1 MTLRP
6 ASARWFELLT
16 DREVLGRVLGVLG
29 QTGTVQLEAYSG
41 VDASTAL
48 PDYARA
54 LDRYAQLSRRF
65 AAYWP
70 EVRVDAEA
78 AATRS
83 ADRVQEDLERLE
95 AWTAEAEPLIAEL
108 QSLEA
113 ARTGVQELAA
123 LLEASAAE
131 LPDLGL
137 LSSCGPSLKAQIYA
151 LEGADAPLV
160 LPPGVLHLVV
170 HREGARYLLALGSAD
185 ELADLDTRLGALHA
199 RHIELPRDLPGG
211 PAEAVATLRQRST
224 ELAGHIEAR
233 RQALDAIGQQH
244 ALPAL
249 LAEFTFLEWL
259 VSHVP
264 QMPATQHFAWVTGWT
279 SDLAG
284 RQIEQA
290 LERAKLPGLLHFP
303 EAPRTF
309 DAPVVMNNPA
319 WARPFEL
326 FVNLLGTPGA
336 KEADPSPLVAIIA
349 PLLFGFM
356 FGDVGQGAVL
366 LTAGLLLRRRWPAL
380 WLLVPGGISAIAF
393 GFAFGSVFAREDII
407 PALWLHPIDQPLTV
421 LIASLMIGVVVILL
435 GLVIDGVEH
444 AWRGAAASWWS
455 SRAGLL
461 LAYVGLIVTPLWS
474 GGLLLS
480 AAGLAWFVIGAA
492 FVEHAVA
499 GAGRA
504 LGELIE
510 TGLQLVVNT
519 VSFARVGA
527 FALAHAGLSAAVVGI
542 GEATGNRIGYAVAL
556 VLGNLLIIALEG
568 LIVSIQTTR
577 LVLFEFFIR
586 FLRGDGR
593 PFKPLPPPGGGT
605 TFRKQETPP

>member
-41 VDASTAL
+41 VDATTAL
-48 PDYARA
+48 PDYALA
-54 LDRYAQLSRRF
+54 LERYGQLARRY

-83 ADRVQEDLERLE
+83 ADRAQEDLARLE
-95 AWTAEAEPLIAEL
+95 AWAAEAEPLIARL

-113 ARTGVQELAA
+113 ARAGVEELAA
-123 LLEASAAE
+123 LLEDCASE

-137 LSSCGPSLKAQIYA
+137 LSGCGPMLEARIYA
-151 LEGADAPLV
+151 LEDDDAPLV
-160 LPPGVLHLVV
+160 LPPGVLHLVL
-170 HREGARYLLALGSAD
+170 RRDGARYLLALGAAD
-185 ELADLDTRLGALHA
+185 ELADLDARLAAARA
-199 RHIELPRDLPGG
+199 RHIELPRGLPSE
-211 PAEAVATLRQRST
+211 PAAAVAALRQRSA
-224 ELAGHIEAR
+224 ELAAR
-233 RQALDAIGQQH
+233 IAGQRQALEALARRH

-249 LAEFTFLEWL
+249 LAGFTFLDWL

-279 SDLAG
+279 SDLTG
-284 RQIEQA
+284 RRIEQA
-290 LERAKLPGLLHFP
+290 LERAKLPALLHFP
-303 EAPRTF
+303 EPPRSF
-309 DAPVVMNNPA
+309 DAPVVMKNPA

-326 FVNLLGTPGA
+326 FVRLLGTPGA
-336 KEADPSPLVAIIA
+336 KEADPSPLVAVIA

-366 LTAGLLLRRRWPAL
+366 LAAGLMLRRRWPAL
-380 WLLVPGGISAIAF
+380 WLLVPGGLSAIAF
-393 GFAFGSVFAREDII
+393 GFAFGSVFAREDLI
-407 PALWLHPIDQPLTV
+407 PALWLHPIAEPLTV
-421 LIASLMIGVVVILL
+421 LVASLMIGVAVILL

-444 AWRGAAASWWS
+444 AWRGAAAGWWS

-461 LAYVGLIVTPLWS
+461 LAYAGLIVTPLWS
-474 GGLLLS
+474 GGLLCA

-492 FVEHAVA
+492 FVERAVV

-504 LGELIE
+504 LGELVE

-527 FALAHAGLSAAVVGI
+527 FALAHAGLSAAVVGV
-542 GEATGNRIGYAVAL
+542 GEATGSRIGYAIAL
-556 VLGNLLIIALEG
+556 LLGNLLIIALEG
-568 LIVSIQTTR
+568 LIVGIQTTR

-593 PFKPLPPPGGGT
+593 PFRPLPPPGGGHT
-605 TFRKQETPP
+605 IRKQESPP